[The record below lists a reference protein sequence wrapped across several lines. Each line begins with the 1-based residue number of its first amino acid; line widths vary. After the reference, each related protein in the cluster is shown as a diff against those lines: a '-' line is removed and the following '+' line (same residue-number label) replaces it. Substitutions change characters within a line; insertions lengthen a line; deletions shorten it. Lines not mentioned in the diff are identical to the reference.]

1 MDIAEYFQEF
11 PQPNSPRLKPVAVSP
26 VAGAIV
32 ERSALEF
39 RWQMPAS
46 ATAFELVIWKGADI
60 VYASG
65 VRPPPGLR
73 RAMFRHDINTCAF
86 TPELYANMLLPGVEY
101 TWKVYVFTPT
111 ASALG
116 SPAAP
121 QHGMTRGGVINPAN
135 SSEEQKFKVTPT
147 LGKHAGSFNIE
158 VKLAYFTPD
167 GAARTVFLEAH
178 TNAAFAGVPAARTI
192 CQMDANRP
200 ANLTATLFGLDSKQD
215 YYVCA
220 YVRSNPGDGT
230 PQDPGDGIALRQST
244 DPWGYVCAPERDG
257 MRYEPMRITETLPAP
272 TYRLPMYA
280 TDTNNNRTA
289 DIME

>member
-1 MDIAEYFQEF
+1 
-11 PQPNSPRLKPVAVSP
+11 
-26 VAGAIV
+26 
-32 ERSALEF
+32 
-39 RWQMPAS
+39 
-46 ATAFELVIWKGADI
+46 
-60 VYASG
+60 
-65 VRPPPGLR
+65 
-73 RAMFRHDINTCAF
+73 
-86 TPELYANMLLPGVEY
+86 MLLPGVEY

-230 PQDPGDGIALRQST
+230 PLDPGDGIALPGHQPRRSRCRHHWREKRLVVRVRAHHSRSGT
-244 DPWGYVCAPERDG
+244 PVRVRGKLPLPRHARPRHDPWRPGRDG
-257 MRYEPMRITETLPAP
+257 VRCGMVCVGRGRGWHPASP
-272 TYRLPMYA
+272 
-280 TDTNNNRTA
+280 RTHLDFGYHA
-289 DIME
+289 PLLQ